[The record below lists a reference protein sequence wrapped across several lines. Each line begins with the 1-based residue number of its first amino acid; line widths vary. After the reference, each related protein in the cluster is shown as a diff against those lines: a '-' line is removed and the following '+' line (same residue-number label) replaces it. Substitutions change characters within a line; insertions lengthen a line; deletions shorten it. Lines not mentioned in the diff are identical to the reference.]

1 MATFTVPFADM
12 AKGPGTL
19 FYSDTGVS
27 VPDYTVTGGVFS
39 NNAWTG
45 WTQWGITS
53 SGSEFTIDVS
63 SDPIQAAE
71 YLDDLDQVMT
81 GRVVSVKFEIMR
93 MTAALAVRVL
103 NRPTPS
109 TTGSGTT
116 KRTTVKMPSLGAE
129 LYSQF
134 GWQATDDKERI
145 VALNCLQIGSLTIP
159 RRKGADVAKLPVE
172 FKCFPD
178 SSGEP
183 FIWDF
188 AGTKA

>member
-1 MATFTVPFADM
+1 MATFTVPFDQM

-19 FYSDTGVS
+19 FYSDPGTS
-27 VPDYTVTGGVFS
+27 APDYTVVGGVFS
-39 NNAWTG
+39 VNTWTG

-53 SGSEFTIDVS
+53 SGSEWTIDVS

-81 GRVVSVKFEIMR
+81 GRMVSVKFELQRI
-93 MTAALAVRVL
+93 TAALAVRFL

-116 KRTTVKMPSLGAE
+116 KRTTVKLPQLGAE
-129 LYSQF
+129 LYSQI
-134 GWQATDDKERI
+134 GWQSTDDKERI
-145 VALNCLQIGSLTIP
+145 VGMNALQIGSLTLP

-172 FKCFPD
+172 FKLLPD

-183 FIWDF
+183 LYWDF
-188 AGTKA
+188 AGTRA